1 MFWFFVTLHIFLCVV
16 LILVIILQPGK
27 GGDLAS
33 TFGGGAAS
41 ALFGPQ
47 GPTNLLQQVTS
58 VVAMLFLV
66 TSITLAWYSDRSKM
80 ANGDVEDAL
89 ERRLQERAAEAEK
102 PAAAEPAAG
111 EEPLVV
117 PVVPAGDGAPGPAE
131 GDAP

>member
-16 LILVIILQPGK
+16 LILVVVLQPGK

-33 TFGGGAAS
+33 SFGGGAAS
-41 ALFGPQ
+41 AIFGPQ

-89 ERRLQERAAEAEK
+89 ERRLQEREAEAAK
-102 PAAAEPAAG
+102 PAAAEDAAG
-111 EEPLVV
+111 EEPVVV
-117 PVVPAGDGAPGPAE
+117 PVVPAGEQEPAPEGAPAE
-131 GDAP
+131 

>member
-33 TFGGGAAS
+33 SFGGGAAS
-41 ALFGPQ
+41 AIFGPQ

-66 TSITLAWYSDRSKM
+66 TSITLAWFSDRSKM

-89 ERRLQERAAEAEK
+89 ERRLQEREAEAAK
-102 PAAAEPAAG
+102 PAPADAGG

-117 PVVPAGDGAPGPAE
+117 PVAPAGEPAPEGAPAE
-131 GDAP
+131 